1 MIITHEIIAKLIFA
15 TTQLRFFEK
24 EYIIDPSMEMN
35 DIVIRWRCKVD
46 KILNEMGMQ
55 EFMPYAQLIEI
66 LKLNN
71 QHENAA

>member
-1 MIITHEIIAKLIFA
+1 MVVTYETIAKLIFA
-15 TTQLRFFEK
+15 ITQLRFFEK
-24 EYIIDPSMEMN
+24 EYLLDPSIEMS
-35 DIVIRWRCKVD
+35 DIVIKWRCKVD

-55 EFMPYAQLIEI
+55 EFMPYSQLLEI

>member
-24 EYIIDPSMEMN
+24 EYLADPSIEMN
-35 DIVIRWRCKVD
+35 DIVIKWRCKVD

-55 EFMPYAQLIEI
+55 EFMPFNQLLEI